1 MTTPR
6 DPYDHGGFEYPPAP
20 FSPAASSAPP
30 MAPSDMGVPPGPPS
44 PGVDSSS
51 PTDTARDQAQQ
62 VKDSAADAASQVTQA
77 ATEQAQQVT
86 QDVRRQAKQL
96 ADETKNQL
104 SEQASSQRDQAVSSL
119 RSLGDE
125 LGSMSDS
132 SPQSGLGTQL
142 AREGSDLTRKVADF
156 LEQREPTQLLDE
168 VRHLAR
174 RRPGAFL
181 IGAALAGVAVGRLT
195 RGAASARSDTSSDQP
210 ADATGTPAPVYGD
223 TQLGVQGD
231 PLSPGTT
238 VPGWAGAPPSPPVAG
253 LAAPPPI
260 LNEPYGEQAPP
271 AGYSG
276 RPGGFS

>member
-6 DPYDHGGFEYPPAP
+6 DPYDHGGSEYPPAP

-30 MAPSDMGVPPGPPS
+30 MPPSNRGVPPGPPS
-44 PGVDSSS
+44 PEVESS

-62 VKDSAADAASQVTQA
+62 VKDSAADAASQVTQT
-77 ATEQAQQVT
+77 ATEQAEQVT
-86 QDVRRQAKQL
+86 QDVRRQARQL
-96 ADETKNQL
+96 ADETKSQL

-142 AREGSDLTRKVADF
+142 VREGSELTRKVADF

-168 VRHLAR
+168 VRQLAR
-174 RRPGAFL
+174 RKPGAFL

-195 RGAASARSDTSSDQP
+195 RGAVSARSNASSDQP
-210 ADATGTPAPVYGD
+210 ADAPDTPAPVYGD
-223 TQLGVQGD
+223 THLGVQGD

-238 VPGWAGAPPSPPVAG
+238 EPGWAGAPPSPPVAG
-253 LAAPPPI
+253 LADPPPI
-260 LNEPYGEQAPP
+260 LNDPYGAQAPP

-276 RPGGFS
+276 RPGGLS

>member
-1 MTTPR
+1 M
-6 DPYDHGGFEYPPAP
+6 PAIN
-20 FSPAASSAPP
+20 
-30 MAPSDMGVPPGPPS
+30 MGVPPGPPPS
-44 PGVDSSS
+44 GADSSI
-51 PTDTARDQAQQ
+51 PTDTARDQARQ
-62 VKDSAADAASQVTQA
+62 VKDSAAGATSQVTQT

-104 SEQASSQRDQAVSSL
+104 SGQASSQRDQAVSSL

-125 LGSMSDS
+125 LSDMSDG

-156 LEQREPTQLLDE
+156 LEQREPAQLLEE
-168 VRHLAR
+168 VRQLAR

-195 RGAASARSDTSSDQP
+195 RGAVSANSSTSSDQP
-210 ADATGTPAPVYGD
+210 ADATGAPAPVYGG
-223 TQLGVQGD
+223 THLGAQAA

-238 VPGWAGAPPSPPVAG
+238 VPGWAGAQSGPPVTGPAN
-253 LAAPPPI
+253 PPPI

-271 AGYSG
+271 PGYSG